1 MAGTGLSNGTT
12 REGSRPQRL
21 TFRDMNRKKPG
32 TLINALVGIFFQAII
47 NTGFGIFLLY
57 AAGVDIDHGRD
68 VPGLTYA
75 LGYLSIVIGIV
86 LAFCGVL
93 LLRRA
98 EWARIPIAVIEVLG
112 IVSGLITLVSGVPSG
127 VVNVALG
134 AVVLVSL
141 FKSPTTEWLRSVP
154 AA

>member
-1 MAGTGLSNGTT
+1 MT
-12 REGSRPQRL
+12 
-21 TFRDMNRKKPG
+21 RKKPG
-32 TLINALVGIFFQAII
+32 TLINALVGIFFQAVI
-47 NTGFGIFLLY
+47 NTGFGFFMLY

-86 LAFCGVL
+86 LAVCGVL
-93 LLRRA
+93 LLRRT
-98 EWARIPIAVIEVLG
+98 EWARIPVAVIEVLG
-112 IVSGLITLVSGVPSG
+112 IISGLVTLASGVMTG
-127 VVNVALG
+127 VVNIALG

-141 FKSPTTEWLRSVP
+141 FKEPTTEWLRSVP

>member
-1 MAGTGLSNGTT
+1 
-12 REGSRPQRL
+12 
-21 TFRDMNRKKPG
+21 MNRKKPG
-32 TLINALVGIFFQAII
+32 TLINALVGIFFQAVI

-86 LAFCGVL
+86 LAVCGVL

-98 EWARIPIAVIEVLG
+98 EWARIPVAVIEVLG
-112 IVSGLITLVSGVPSG
+112 IISGLITLASGVMTG
-127 VVNVALG
+127 VVNIALG

-141 FKSPTTEWLRSVP
+141 FKAPTTDWLRSVP
-154 AA
+154 SA